1 MKVLGIITEYNPFH
15 NGHLYHLEKAK
26 EMTEVDVVVAVMSG
40 NFVQRGEPA
49 ILDKWRRA
57 QIAVECGVDL
67 VLELPFVFACNNAEY
82 FAKGAIGI
90 LNGIGCVDDI
100 VFGSETGDIDAIARG
115 ARFLSDESD
124 TFKERL
130 KVYTDKGLSYPAA
143 RAKAFAETS
152 GEAGNLLNSPNDIL
166 AVEYLK
172 QIYLTGS
179 MIRPHAIKRLG
190 QGYNSQNTQT
200 PFASASAIR
209 NFAMKSSDISEICNC
224 LPFQSYVNLAGIQE
238 TIAERQEKLCELIT
252 ARILTADTEELSK
265 IFSATEGI
273 ENRLKTSA
281 RLSHDMDELVGKIKS
296 RRYTETRIRRLL
308 MHTLMGFDKES
319 AEHIA
324 AEKLLYT
331 RVLAFS
337 DKGSTLLRHIR
348 KEECAE
354 IPVVTNINKEIPA
367 SHPARALLKF
377 DQRASDIYNLIS
389 GLELYEFSDF
399 VRKPHKKSAGNGQI
413 K

>member
-15 NGHLYHLEKAK
+15 NGHLYHLEKAR
-26 EMTEVDVVVAVMSG
+26 EMTEPDVVVAVMSG

-82 FAKGAIGI
+82 FAKGSIGI

-115 ARFLSDESD
+115 ARFLSEESSA
-124 TFKERL
+124 FKESIKGYL
-130 KVYTDKGLSYPAA
+130 DKGLSYPAA
-143 RAKAFAETS
+143 RANAFAQTS
-152 GEAGNLLNSPNDIL
+152 GEAGDLLNSPNDIL

-179 MIRPHAIKRLG
+179 SIKPHVLKRLG
-190 QGYNSQNTQT
+190 QGYHSKNTET

-209 NFAMKSSDISEICNC
+209 NFAMKNRDISEIREC
-224 LPFQSYVNLAGIQE
+224 LPCQSYVNLTGVQE
-238 TIAERQEKLCELIT
+238 TIAKRQEKLFDLIT

-273 ENRLKTSA
+273 ENRLKMSV
-281 RLSHDMDELVGKIKS
+281 RFSHDMDELVGKIKS

-308 MHTLMGFDKES
+308 VHTLMGFDKKS
-319 AEHIA
+319 AEYIA

-337 DKGSTLLRHIR
+337 DKGRKLLRHIR

-354 IPVVTNINKEIPA
+354 IPVVTNINKEMPV
-367 SHPARALLKF
+367 SHHVRALLEF
-377 DQRASDIYNLIS
+377 DLRASDIYNLAS
-389 GLELYEFSDF
+389 GFDMYRFSDF
-399 VRKPHKKSAGNGQI
+399 VRKPFL
-413 K
+413 